1 MSAFSIDSMIRDY
14 HEYMAIWENP
24 NPSNCLVCEREIG
37 NAHDTHA
44 VAIKGNITEVNS
56 AGVVSTT
63 TRIVGHIPRRISAVC
78 SISIRRGGTIF
89 CVVTGAR
96 RYSAD
101 LPQGGLEIPCL
112 LKFIA
117 KSENEA
123 TKAKDLL
130 ESALSSV
137 KGGIVCREASAQ
149 TGSDG

>member
-1 MSAFSIDSMIRDY
+1 MSAFSIDSLIRGY

-24 NPSNCLVCEREIG
+24 NPSNHLVCETEID

-44 VAIKGNITEVNS
+44 VAIKGNITEVDS

-63 TRIVGHIPRRISAVC
+63 TRIVGQRRISAVC
-78 SISIRRGGTIF
+78 SIFIRHGGTLF
-89 CVVTGAR
+89 CMVTGAR

-123 TKAKDLL
+123 TKLKICWNLH
-130 ESALSSV
+130 
-137 KGGIVCREASAQ
+137 
-149 TGSDG
+149 